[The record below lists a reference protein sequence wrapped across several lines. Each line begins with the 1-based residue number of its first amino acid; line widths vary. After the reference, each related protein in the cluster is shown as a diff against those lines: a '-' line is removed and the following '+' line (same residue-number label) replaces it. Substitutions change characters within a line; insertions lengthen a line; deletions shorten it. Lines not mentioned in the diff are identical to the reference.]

1 MEVDDLSIASDIPI
15 SPVDNP
21 QEIVDS
27 PDPAVDS
34 DSGDESPDV
43 EIMERLTIKEEE
55 DVREEREE
63 REEDGKEDEEMT
75 GLRKQRDKLRETLEQ
90 RQVLGISFEYYIT
103 LN

>member
-1 MEVDDLSIASDIPI
+1 MEVDDLSTASDMPI

-43 EIMERLTIKEEE
+43 EIMERLTIKEE
-55 DVREEREE
+55 DGREEREE

-90 RQVLGISFEYYIT
+90 RQVLGIGFEYYIT